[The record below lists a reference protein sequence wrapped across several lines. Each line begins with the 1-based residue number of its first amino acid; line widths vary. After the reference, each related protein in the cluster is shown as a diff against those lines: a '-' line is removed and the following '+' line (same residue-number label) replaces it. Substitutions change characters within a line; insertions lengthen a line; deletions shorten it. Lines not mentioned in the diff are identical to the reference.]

1 MIHLLEKLH
10 LEDIQNSNHPSIFI
24 KEDDYNVFI
33 IRLPSGEGT
42 LEVASLRFIMYEDK
56 VFIYDDSINDL
67 KELGDGFESLY
78 RIVDKMTDDFMKS
91 IDYYID
97 QTTNFEESL
106 FDRSFSSDFIEN
118 WFLIK
123 KDLNRIERFF
133 IPALKATDELIN
145 FYKDKYDFHEV
156 SFLDIKEH
164 LERSQRFCL
173 LNINKMDE
181 IYAFHASLKSEQ
193 MNRILFILAIVST
206 VFLPLNFIV
215 SFFGINT
222 GGLFFSNDP
231 DGTVSVIVLLAATAF
246 ITVPILYILHKK
258 IFS

>member
-1 MIHLLEKLH
+1 
-10 LEDIQNSNHPSIFI
+10 
-24 KEDDYNVFI
+24 
-33 IRLPSGEGT
+33 
-42 LEVASLRFIMYEDK
+42 
-56 VFIYDDSINDL
+56 
-67 KELGDGFESLY
+67 
-78 RIVDKMTDDFMKS
+78 MTDDFMKS
-91 IDYYID
+91 IDYYIG
-97 QTTNFEESL
+97 QTTEFEESL
-106 FDRSFSSDFIEN
+106 LDRSYSSDFIEK

-123 KDLNRIERFF
+123 KDLNRMERFF
-133 IPALKATDELIN
+133 LPALKAVDELIS
-145 FYKDKYDFHEV
+145 FYKEKYDFHEV

-193 MNRILFILAIVST
+193 MNRILFILAIVSA

-231 DGTVSVIVLLAATAF
+231 DGTISVIMLLGITAL
-246 ITVPILYILHKK
+246 ITVPVLYFMHKK